1 MILNYFLT
9 YLSAIMELGDAFVNK
24 VAERNTKSRKDVNLQ
39 KWLQKFQDSWLYAQQ
54 NYHQRWERNWKL
66 YHNIRTKRSHD
77 GVVKTFVPMVN
88 STINT
93 MVAAL
98 FNSNPSVKY
107 IPNHPDQEADTA
119 VLNELYDDFAR
130 KDNWVQKN
138 KTNGKQGLI
147 TGNFACFYEWKDDKE
162 GGYVHKEV
170 VPIRDM
176 IIDPQSHSYRDWRYV
191 GRRFFAS
198 MEKLKDEKVWDFE
211 KQKEVKRFKNLDD
224 VQPSGSITDYESDKV
239 KKDQAIGATAP
250 GDENIVECVEIWT
263 RSKVVVIANRNT
275 IIEERENPYYRLE
288 KAHFERQKAEYELD
302 MLQYEQDLANWNAE
316 RQVTLTMTGRD
327 IGEYEVPAPEFKAD
341 FNEEMAGFLP
351 FAHGRDY
358 EDISLTYGDSDVDII
373 ADQQELLNDL
383 TELNI
388 EAVLYTLYPEKTL
401 DPKYMTWA
409 NDLNP
414 RPGKVY
420 PFPDG
425 AMKWNNPPVI
435 PTHAFNERLNM
446 KDEMRE
452 AVAISEV
459 TKGVSQTDDTTATEI
474 KAQMGQADRR
484 ITEKAQTLAN
494 DFFFQEATI
503 VLKMLQLYAPDKLYV
518 RMVQDAKVSF
528 EKVDMSRFVG
538 DYTPMVTLDIQKRYE
553 EAQQQQAYVQAYQMI
568 IQDPTNN
575 LQAAKQ
581 ILYKKMM
588 PSLTDE
594 EIEQIITPAQTPMA
608 AIPAGVPSNEQQLI
622 GVSEMTPEE
631 GEFSG
636 QLV

>member
-1 MILNYFLT
+1 
-9 YLSAIMELGDAFVNK
+9 MEIYGGALVNN
-24 VAERNTKSRKDVNLQ
+24 VAERNKSRKDANLQ
-39 KWLQKFQDSWLYAQQ
+39 KWLQKFDDSWLYAQQ

-66 YHNIRTKRSHD
+66 YHNIRVKRSHD

-88 STINT
+88 STVNT
-93 MVAAL
+93 LVAAL
-98 FNSNPSVKY
+98 FNNNPSVKY

-119 VLNELYDDFAR
+119 VLNEIYDDFAR

-138 KTNGKQGLI
+138 KVNGKQGLI

-191 GRRFFAS
+191 GRRYFAS
-198 MEKLKDEKVWDFE
+198 KKALKNEKIWDAE

-250 GDENIVECVEIWT
+250 GDGDIVECVEIWT

-275 IIEERENPYYRLE
+275 IIEERENPYYKLE
-288 KAHFERQKAEYELD
+288 KAHFERQKAEYDLD
-302 MLQYEQDLANWNAE
+302 MLQYEQDLANWNAD
-316 RQVTLTMTGRD
+316 RQLQLTLYGQD
-327 IGEYEVPAPEFKAD
+327 IGEYPVEKPEFKAD

-373 ADQQELLNDL
+373 ADQQELLNDM

-401 DPKYMTWA
+401 DPKYATWA

-420 PFPDG
+420 PIPAG
-425 AMKWNNPPVI
+425 AMVWNNPPAI
-435 PTHAFNERLNM
+435 PTNAFNERLNI
-446 KDEMRE
+446 KAEMRE
-452 AVAISEV
+452 AVSVSEV
-459 TKGVSQTDDTTATEI
+459 NKGVAMTDKTTATEI
-474 KAQMGQADRR
+474 KAQMGQADQR

-494 DFFFQEATI
+494 DFFFQEAKI

-518 RMVQDAKVSF
+518 RTINDANVTF
-528 EKVDMSRFVG
+528 EKVDMNKFVG
-538 DYTPMVTLDIQKRYE
+538 DYTPMVTLDIQKKYE
-553 EAQQQQAYVQAYQMI
+553 EAQQQQAYMDAFNMI

-575 LQAAKQ
+575 LLAAKQ

-594 EIEQIITPAQTPMA
+594 EIEQIITPAQTPEA
-608 AIPAGVPSNEQQLI
+608 STPVAVPENEQQLM
-622 GVSEMTPEE
+622 GTSGMTPEE
-631 GEFSG
+631 GELSG

>member
-1 MILNYFLT
+1 MEVIGG
-9 YLSAIMELGDAFVNK
+9 AIGYPQMADRK
-24 VAERNTKSRKDVNLQ
+24 QSRKDANLQ
-39 KWLQKFQDSWLYAQQ
+39 KWLKKFDDSWLYAQQ

-66 YHNIRTKRSHD
+66 YHNIRVKRSHD

-88 STINT
+88 STVNT
-93 MVAAL
+93 IVAAL

-119 VLNELYDDFAR
+119 VLNEIYDDFAR

-138 KTNGKQGLI
+138 KANGKQGII

-191 GRRFFAS
+191 GRRYFAS
-198 MEKLKDEKVWDFE
+198 KKALKNEKCWDFE
-211 KQKEVKRFKNLDD
+211 KEKEVKRFKNLDE

-239 KKDQAIGATAP
+239 KKDQTIGATAP
-250 GDENIVECVEIWT
+250 GDGDIVECVEIWT

-275 IIEERENPYYRLE
+275 IIEEKENPYYRLE
-288 KAHFERQKAEYELD
+288 KAHFDRQKAEYD
-302 MLQYEQDLANWNAE
+302 MAMLEYEQGLADWNAN
-316 RQVTLTMTGRD
+316 RSATFTLTGRD
-327 IGEYEVPAPEFKAD
+327 IGEYPIEKPEFEPD

-358 EDISLTYGDSDVDII
+358 EDISLPYGDSDVDII
-373 ADQQELLNDL
+373 ADQQELLNDM

-388 EAVLYTLYPEKTL
+388 EAVLYQLYPEKTL
-401 DPKYMTWA
+401 DPKFSTWA

-420 PFPDG
+420 PLPAG
-425 AMKWNNPPVI
+425 AMIWNTPPTI
-435 PTHAFNERLNM
+435 PTNAFNERLNM

-452 AVAISEV
+452 AVAVSEV
-459 TKGVSQTDDTTATEI
+459 TKGVSATDQTTATEI
-474 KAQMGQADRR
+474 KAQIGQADQR

-494 DFFFQEATI
+494 DFFFQEAKI
-503 VLKMLQLYAPDKLYV
+503 VLKMLQLYAPEELYV
-518 RMVQDAKVSF
+518 RTIRDANVTF
-528 EKVDMSRFVG
+528 EKVDMTRFVG
-538 DYTPMVTLDIQKRYE
+538 EYTPMVTLDIQKRYE
-553 EAQQQQAYVQAYQMI
+553 EAQQQQAYLNAFQMI

-575 LQAAKQ
+575 LMAAKQ
-581 ILYKKMM
+581 ILYKKIM
-588 PSLTDE
+588 PTLTDE
-594 EIEQIITPAQTPMA
+594 EIEQIITPADTQGASTPMA
-608 AIPAGVPSNEQQLI
+608 VPENEQNLI
-622 GVSEMTPEE
+622 GVSGMTPEE
-631 GEFSG
+631 GELSG
-636 QLV
+636 ESILG

>member
-1 MILNYFLT
+1 MRVI
-9 YLSAIMELGDAFVNK
+9 GDAQVIY
-24 VAERNTKSRKDVNLQ
+24 VAERESKSRKDANLQ
-39 KWLQKFQDSWLYAQQ
+39 KWLQKFDDSWLYAQQ

-66 YHNIRTKRSHD
+66 YHNIRVKRSHD

-88 STINT
+88 STVNT
-93 MVAAL
+93 LVAAL
-98 FNSNPSVKY
+98 FNNNPSVKY

-119 VLNELYDDFAR
+119 VLNEIYDDFAR

-138 KTNGKQGLI
+138 KANGKQGLI

-191 GRRFFAS
+191 GRRYFAS
-198 MEKLKDEKVWDFE
+198 KKQLKEEKMWDFE
-211 KQKEVKRFKNLDD
+211 KQKEVKRFKNLED
-224 VQPSGSITDYESDKV
+224 VQPSGSLTDYESDKV

-250 GDENIVECVEIWT
+250 GDGDIVECVEIWT

-288 KAHFERQKAEYELD
+288 KAHFERQKAEYDLD
-302 MLQYEQDLANWNAE
+302 LLQYEQDVANWNAE
-316 RQVTLTMTGRD
+316 RQMTLTMYGQD
-327 IGEYEVPAPEFKAD
+327 IGEYPGEKPEFKAD

-373 ADQQELLNDL
+373 ADQQELLNDM

-401 DPKYMTWA
+401 DPKYSTWA

-420 PFPDG
+420 PIPAG
-425 AMKWNNPPVI
+425 AMTWNPAPTIPVN
-435 PTHAFNERLNM
+435 AFNERLNI
-446 KDEMRE
+446 KAEMRE
-452 AVAISEV
+452 AVSVSEV
-459 TKGVSQTDDTTATEI
+459 NKGVAMTDKTTATEI
-474 KAQMGQADRR
+474 KAQMGQADQR

-494 DFFFQEATI
+494 DFFFQEAKI
-503 VLKMLQLYAPDKLYV
+503 VLKMLQLYAPEKLYV
-518 RMVQDAKVSF
+518 RTIQDANVTF

-538 DYTPMVTLDIQKRYE
+538 DYTPMVTLDIQKKYE
-553 EAQQQQAYVQAYQMI
+553 EARQQQAYMDAFQMI

-575 LQAAKQ
+575 LMAAKQ

-594 EIEQIITPAQTPMA
+594 EIEQIITPVGTPQA
-608 AIPAGVPSNEQQLI
+608 STPVAVPENEQQLI
-622 GVSEMTPEE
+622 GVSGMTPEE
-631 GEFSG
+631 GELSG
-636 QLV
+636 QMV

>member
-1 MILNYFLT
+1 MCYNKT
-9 YLSAIMELGDAFVNK
+9 NGDALVTN
-24 VAERNTKSRKDVNLQ
+24 VAERNSKSRKDANLQ
-39 KWLQKFQDSWLYAQQ
+39 KWLQKFDDSWLYAQQ

-66 YHNIRTKRSHD
+66 YHNIRVKRSHD

-88 STINT
+88 STVNT
-93 MVAAL
+93 LVAAL
-98 FNSNPSVKY
+98 FNNNPSVKY

-119 VLNELYDDFAR
+119 VLNEIYDDFAR

-138 KTNGKQGLI
+138 KANGKQGLI

-191 GRRFFAS
+191 GRRYFAS
-198 MEKLKDEKVWDFE
+198 KKALKEEKIWDPE
-211 KQKEVKRFKNLDD
+211 KQKEVKRFKNLED
-224 VQPSGSITDYESDKV
+224 VQPSGSLTDYESDKV

-250 GDENIVECVEIWT
+250 GDGDIVECVEIWT

-275 IIEERENPYYRLE
+275 IIEERENPYYKLE
-288 KAHFERQKAEYELD
+288 KAHFERQKAEYDLD
-302 MLQYEQDLANWNAE
+302 LLEYEQNLANWNAD
-316 RQVTLTMTGRD
+316 RQMQLTLYGQD
-327 IGEYEVPAPEFKAD
+327 IGEFPVEKPEFKAD

-373 ADQQELLNDL
+373 ADQQELLNDM

-401 DPKYMTWA
+401 DPKYSTWA

-420 PFPDG
+420 PIPAG
-425 AMKWNNPPVI
+425 AMIWNNPPAI
-435 PTHAFNERLNM
+435 PTNAFNERLNI
-446 KDEMRE
+446 KAEMRE
-452 AVAISEV
+452 AVSVSEV
-459 TKGVSQTDDTTATEI
+459 NKGVAMTDKTTATEI
-474 KAQMGQADRR
+474 KAQMGQADQR

-494 DFFFQEATI
+494 DFFFQEAKI

-518 RMVQDAKVSF
+518 RTINDANVSF

-538 DYTPMVTLDIQKRYE
+538 DYTPMVTLDIQKKYE
-553 EAQQQQAYVQAYQMI
+553 EAQQQQAYMDAFQMI

-575 LQAAKQ
+575 LMAAKQ

-588 PSLTDE
+588 PSLSDE
-594 EIEQIITPAQTPMA
+594 EIEQIITPANTPGA
-608 AIPAGVPSNEQQLI
+608 STPEAVPTDEQQLM
-622 GVSEMTPEE
+622 GVSDVTPEE
-631 GEFSG
+631 ENFDG
-636 QLV
+636 QMV

>member
-1 MILNYFLT
+1 MWYNKIN
-9 YLSAIMELGDAFVNK
+9 GDALGYPQM
-24 VAERNTKSRKDVNLQ
+24 AERKQSRKDTNLQ
-39 KWLQKFQDSWLYAQQ
+39 KWLQKFNDSWLYAQQ

-66 YHNIRTKRSHD
+66 YHNIRVKRSHD

-88 STINT
+88 STVNT
-93 MVAAL
+93 IVAAL

-107 IPNHPDQEADTA
+107 IPNHPDQESDTA
-119 VLNELYDDFAR
+119 VLNEIYDDFAR

-138 KTNGKQGLI
+138 KANGKQGII

-198 MEKLKDEKVWDFE
+198 KKALKNEKCWDFE
-211 KQKEVKRFKNLDD
+211 KEKEVKRFKNLDD

-239 KKDQAIGATAP
+239 KKDQTIGATAP
-250 GDENIVECVEIWT
+250 GDGDIVECIEIWT

-275 IIEERENPYYRLE
+275 IIEEKENPYYRLE
-288 KAHFERQKAEYELD
+288 KAHFERQKAEYELS
-302 MLQYEQDLANWNAE
+302 LLEYEQELGNWNAE
-316 RQVTLTMTGRD
+316 RQATFTMTGQD
-327 IGEYEVPAPEFKAD
+327 IGEFPVERPEFEPD

-358 EDISLTYGDSDVDII
+358 EDISLPYGDSDVDII
-373 ADQQELLNDL
+373 ADQQELLNDM

-388 EAVLYTLYPEKTL
+388 EAVLYQLYPEKTL
-401 DPKYMTWA
+401 DPKFATWA

-420 PFPDG
+420 PLPAG
-425 AMKWNNPPVI
+425 AMIWNTPPTI
-435 PTHAFNERLNM
+435 PTNAFNERLNM
-446 KDEMRE
+446 KDEIRE

-459 TKGVSQTDDTTATEI
+459 TKGVSATDNTTATEI
-474 KAQMGQADRR
+474 KAQIGQADQR

-503 VLKMLQLYAPDKLYV
+503 VLKMLQLYAPEKLYV
-518 RMVQDAKVSF
+518 RTIRDANVTF
-528 EKVDMSRFVG
+528 EKVDMSKFVG
-538 DYTPMVTLDIQKRYE
+538 DYTPMVTLDIQKKYE
-553 EAQQQQAYVQAYQMI
+553 EANKQQAYLDAFQMI

-581 ILYKKMM
+581 ILYKKIM

-594 EIEQIITPAQTPMA
+594 EIEQIITPVGAPGSSTPEG
-608 AIPAGVPSNEQQLI
+608 IPMNEQNLI
-622 GVSEMTPEE
+622 GVSAMTPEE
-631 GEFSG
+631 GELSG
-636 QLV
+636 QSILG

>member
-1 MILNYFLT
+1 MKIGGALVKN
-9 YLSAIMELGDAFVNK
+9 
-24 VAERNTKSRKDVNLQ
+24 VAERNSKSRKDVNLQ
-39 KWLQKFQDSWLYAQQ
+39 KWLQKFEDSWLYAQQ

-66 YHNIRTKRSHD
+66 YHNIRVKRSHD

-88 STINT
+88 STVNT

-98 FNSNPSVKY
+98 FNNNPSVKY

-138 KTNGKQGLI
+138 KANGKQGLI
-147 TGNFACFYEWKDDKE
+147 TGNFACFYEWKDDKD

-198 MEKLKDEKVWDFE
+198 IKKLKDEKVWDYD

-224 VQPSGSITDYESDKV
+224 IQPSGSLTDYESDKV

-250 GDENIVECVEIWT
+250 GDGDIVECVEIWT

-275 IIEERENPYYRLE
+275 IIEERENPYYKLE
-288 KAHFERQKAEYELD
+288 KAHFERQKAEYDLD
-302 MLQYEQDLANWNAE
+302 MLQYEQELADWNAD
-316 RQVTLTMTGRD
+316 RQVQLTLYGRD
-327 IGEYEVPAPEFKAD
+327 IGEYPVEKPEFKAE

-373 ADQQELLNDL
+373 ADQQELLNDM

-388 EAVLYTLYPEKTL
+388 EAILYTLYPEKTL
-401 DPKYMTWA
+401 DPKYATWA

-420 PFPDG
+420 PIPAG
-425 AMKWNNPPVI
+425 AMIWNAPPSI
-435 PTHAFNERLNM
+435 PTNAFNERLNM

-452 AVAISEV
+452 AVSVSEV
-459 TKGVSQTDDTTATEI
+459 SKGVAMTDSTTATEI

-503 VLKMLQLYAPDKLYV
+503 VLKMLQLYAPEELYV
-518 RMVQDAKVSF
+518 RTVQDANVTF

-538 DYTPMVTLDIQKRYE
+538 DYTPMVTLDIQKKYE
-553 EAQQQQAYVQAYQMI
+553 EAQQQQAYLQAYQMI

-575 LQAAKQ
+575 LLAAKQ
-581 ILYKKMM
+581 ILYKKIM
-588 PSLTDE
+588 PSLSEE
-594 EIEQIITPAQTPMA
+594 EIEQIITPAQSPEASTPM
-608 AIPAGVPSNEQQLI
+608 GVPGNEQQLT
-622 GVSEMTPEE
+622 GVSELTPEE
-631 GEFSG
+631 GEFNG
-636 QLV
+636 QMV

>member
-1 MILNYFLT
+1 MYNY
-9 YLSAIMELGDAFVNK
+9 SGDALGHY
-24 VAERNTKSRKDVNLQ
+24 VAERESKSRKDVNLQ
-39 KWLQKFQDSWLYAQQ
+39 KWLQKFDDSWLYAQQ

-66 YHNIRTKRSHD
+66 YHNIRVKRSHD

-88 STINT
+88 STVNT
-93 MVAAL
+93 LVAAL
-98 FNSNPSVKY
+98 FNNNPSVKY

-119 VLNELYDDFAR
+119 VLNEIYDDFAR

-138 KTNGKQGLI
+138 KANGKQGLI

-191 GRRFFAS
+191 GRRYFAS
-198 MEKLKDEKVWDFE
+198 KKQLKEEKIWDFE
-211 KQKEVKRFKNLDD
+211 KQKEVKRFKNLDE

-250 GDENIVECVEIWT
+250 GDEDIIECVEIWT

-288 KAHFERQKAEYELD
+288 KAHFERQKAEYDLD
-302 MLQYEQDLANWNAE
+302 LLQYEQDLANWNAE
-316 RQVTLTMTGRD
+316 RQMTLTMSGQD
-327 IGEYEVPAPEFKAD
+327 IGAYPVEKPEFKAD

-373 ADQQELLNDL
+373 ADQQELLNDM

-401 DPKYMTWA
+401 DPKYSTWA

-420 PFPDG
+420 PIPVG
-425 AMKWNNPPVI
+425 AMTWNNPPTI
-435 PTHAFNERLNM
+435 PVNAFNERLNI
-446 KDEMRE
+446 KAEMRE
-452 AVAISEV
+452 AVSVSEV
-459 TKGVSQTDDTTATEI
+459 NKGVAMTDKTTATEI
-474 KAQMGQADRR
+474 KAQMGQADQR

-494 DFFFQEATI
+494 DFFFQEAKI
-503 VLKMLQLYAPDKLYV
+503 VLKMLQLYAPEKLYV
-518 RMVQDAKVSF
+518 RTIQDANVKF

-538 DYTPMVTLDIQKRYE
+538 DYTPMVTLDIQKKYE
-553 EAQQQQAYVQAYQMI
+553 EAKQQQAYMDAFQMI
-568 IQDPTNN
+568 IADSTNN
-575 LQAAKQ
+575 LMAAKQ

-594 EIEQIITPAQTPMA
+594 EIEQIITPVGTPQA
-608 AIPAGVPSNEQQLI
+608 STPVAVPENEQQLMGI
-622 GVSEMTPEE
+622 SGMTPEE
-631 GEFSG
+631 GVFNG
-636 QLV
+636 QMV

>member
-1 MILNYFLT
+1 MVIY
-9 YLSAIMELGDAFVNK
+9 GDALGYPRM
-24 VAERNTKSRKDVNLQ
+24 AERNKSRKDTNLQ
-39 KWLQKFQDSWLYAQQ
+39 KYLQMFNDSWYYAQQ

-66 YHNIRTKRSHD
+66 YHNIRVKRSHD

-88 STINT
+88 STVNT
-93 MVAAL
+93 IVAAL

-107 IPNHPDQEADTA
+107 IPNHPDQESDTA
-119 VLNELYDDFAR
+119 VLNEIYDDFAR

-138 KTNGKQGLI
+138 KVNGKQGLI

-170 VPIRDM
+170 IPIRDM

-191 GRRFFAS
+191 GRRYFAS
-198 MEKLKDEKVWDFE
+198 IKKLKEEKCWDFE
-211 KQKEVKRFKNLDD
+211 KEKEVKRFKNLDE
-224 VQPSGSITDYESDKV
+224 VQPSGSLTDFESDKV

-250 GDENIVECVEIWT
+250 GDKDIVECVEIWT

-275 IIEERENPYYRLE
+275 IIEEKENPYYRLE
-288 KAHFERQKAEYELD
+288 KAHFERQKIEYELD
-302 MLQYEQDLANWNAE
+302 LLQYEQDLTAWEAD
-316 RQVTLTMTGRD
+316 RQGTLRLIGED
-327 IGEYEVPAPEFKAD
+327 IGEFPEKKPEFDAD
-341 FNEEMAGFLP
+341 FNEETAGFLP

-373 ADQQELLNDL
+373 ADQQELLNDM

-388 EAVLYTLYPEKTL
+388 EAVLYQLYPEKTL
-401 DPKYMTWA
+401 DPKYANWA
-409 NDLNP
+409 SDLNP

-420 PFPDG
+420 PLPTG
-425 AMKWNNPPVI
+425 AMNWNTPPTI
-435 PTHAFNERLNM
+435 PVNAFNERLNI

-452 AVAISEV
+452 ATAISEV
-459 TKGVSQTDDTTATEI
+459 TKGVSTADATTATEI
-474 KAQMGQADRR
+474 KAQVGQADQR

-503 VLKMLQLYAPDKLYV
+503 VLKMLQLYAPEELWV
-518 RMVQDAKVSF
+518 RTIQDANVSF
-528 EKVDMSRFVG
+528 EKVDMRRFVG
-538 DYTPMVTLDIQKRYE
+538 EYTPMVTLDVQKRYE
-553 EAQQQQAYVQAYQMI
+553 ESQQQQAYIQAFQMI

-588 PSLTDE
+588 PSLSDE
-594 EIEQIITPAQTPMA
+594 EIKQIITPAQSPEASTPM
-608 AIPAGVPSNEQQLI
+608 GVPMNEQNLI
-622 GVSEMTPEE
+622 GVEPAPEQGVE
-631 GEFSG
+631 NGL
-636 QLV
+636 QIQ

>member
-1 MILNYFLT
+1 M
-9 YLSAIMELGDAFVNK
+9 LSNGDALGYPQM
-24 VAERNTKSRKDVNLQ
+24 AERNSKSRKDSNLQ
-39 KWLQKFQDSWLYAQQ
+39 KWLQKFDDSWLYAQQ

-66 YHNIRTKRSHD
+66 YHNIRVKRSHD

-88 STINT
+88 SMVNT

-98 FNSNPSVKY
+98 FNNNPSVKY
-107 IPNHPDQEADTA
+107 IPNHPDQEQDTA
-119 VLNELYDDFAR
+119 VLNEIYDDFAR

-138 KTNGKQGLI
+138 KINGKQGLI

-176 IIDPQSHSYRDWRYV
+176 IIDPQSHSWRDWRYV
-191 GRRFFAS
+191 GRRYFAS
-198 MEKLKDEKVWDFE
+198 KKQLKEEKVWDFE
-211 KQKEVKRFKNLDD
+211 KQKEVKRFKNLDE

-239 KKDQAIGATAP
+239 KKDQTIGATAP
-250 GDENIVECVEIWT
+250 GDGDIVECVEIWT

-302 MLQYEQDLANWNAE
+302 MLEYEQNLAQWQAE
-316 RQVTLTMTGRD
+316 RTYTFTTTGQD
-327 IGEYEVPAPEFKAD
+327 IGEYPGEKPEFKAE

-373 ADQQELLNDL
+373 ADQQELLNDM

-388 EAVLYTLYPEKTL
+388 EAVLYQLYPEKTL
-401 DPKYMTWA
+401 DPKFANWA
-409 NDLNP
+409 ADLNP
-414 RPGKVY
+414 KPGKIY
-420 PFPDG
+420 PLPNG
-425 AMKWNNPPVI
+425 AMIWNNPPQI
-435 PTHAFNERLNM
+435 PTNAFNERLNI

-452 AVAISEV
+452 ATAISEV
-459 TKGVSQTDDTTATEI
+459 TKGVSNTDTTTATEI
-474 KAQMGQADRR
+474 KAQIGQADQR

-494 DFFFQEATI
+494 DFFFQEAKI
-503 VLKMLQLYAPDKLYV
+503 VLKMLQLYAPEKLYV
-518 RMVQDAKVSF
+518 RTIQDANVTF
-528 EKVDMSRFVG
+528 TEVDMRRFVG
-538 DYTPMVTLDIQKRYE
+538 EYTPMVTLDVQKRYE
-553 EAQQQQAYVQAYQMI
+553 EAKQQQAYIDAFQMI
-568 IQDPTNN
+568 IQDSTNN

-588 PSLTDE
+588 PSLSDE
-594 EIEQIITPAQTPMA
+594 EIEQIITPANSPEASTPM
-608 AIPAGVPSNEQQLI
+608 GVPDNEQMLSGTMGSEQLPSEQPLTE
-622 GVSEMTPEE
+622 GVM
-631 GEFSG
+631 
-636 QLV
+636 

>member
-1 MILNYFLT
+1 MSN
-9 YLSAIMELGDAFVNK
+9 GGAFGHS
-24 VAERNTKSRKDVNLQ
+24 VAERESKSRKDVNLQ
-39 KWLQKFQDSWLYAQQ
+39 KWLQKFDDSWLYAQQ

-66 YHNIRTKRSHD
+66 YHNIRVKRSHD

-88 STINT
+88 STVNT
-93 MVAAL
+93 LVAAL
-98 FNSNPSVKY
+98 FNNNPSVKY

-119 VLNELYDDFAR
+119 VLNEIYDDFAR

-138 KTNGKQGLI
+138 KANGKQGLI

-170 VPIRDM
+170 IPIRDM

-191 GRRFFAS
+191 GRRYFAS
-198 MEKLKDEKVWDFE
+198 KKQLKEEKMWDFE
-211 KQKEVKRFKNLDD
+211 KQKEVKRFKNLED
-224 VQPSGSITDYESDKV
+224 VQPSGSLTDYESDKV

-250 GDENIVECVEIWT
+250 GDGDIIECVEIWT

-302 MLQYEQDLANWNAE
+302 LLQYEQDLANWNAD
-316 RQVTLTMTGRD
+316 RQMTLTMYGQD
-327 IGEYEVPAPEFKAD
+327 IGEYPVEKPEFKAD

-373 ADQQELLNDL
+373 ADQQELLNDM

-401 DPKYMTWA
+401 DPKYATWA

-420 PFPDG
+420 PIPAG
-425 AMKWNNPPVI
+425 AMVWNTPPAI
-435 PTHAFNERLNM
+435 PTNAFNERLNI
-446 KDEMRE
+446 KAEMRE
-452 AVAISEV
+452 AVSVSEV
-459 TKGVSQTDDTTATEI
+459 NKGVAMTDKTTATEI
-474 KAQMGQADRR
+474 KAQMGQADQR

-494 DFFFQEATI
+494 DFFFQEAKI
-503 VLKMLQLYAPDKLYV
+503 VLKMLQLYAPEKLYV
-518 RMVQDAKVSF
+518 RTIQDANVTF
-528 EKVDMSRFVG
+528 QKVDMSRFVG
-538 DYTPMVTLDIQKRYE
+538 DYTPMVTLDIQKKLE
-553 EAQQQQAYVQAYQMI
+553 EAQQQQAYMDAFQMI

-575 LQAAKQ
+575 LLAAKQ

-594 EIEQIITPAQTPMA
+594 EIEQIITPVNTQEASTPEA
-608 AIPAGVPSNEQQLI
+608 VPANEQQLM

-631 GEFSG
+631 GDFSG

>member
-1 MILNYFLT
+1 MVLN
-9 YLSAIMELGDAFVNK
+9 GDALGHF
-24 VAERNTKSRKDVNLQ
+24 VAERNKSESKKDTNLQ
-39 KWLQKFQDSWLYAQQ
+39 KWLQKFDDSWLYAQQ

-66 YHNIRTKRSHD
+66 YHNIRVKRSHD

-88 STINT
+88 STVNT
-93 MVAAL
+93 LVAAL
-98 FNSNPSVKY
+98 FNNNPSVKY

-119 VLNELYDDFAR
+119 VLNEIYDDFAR

-138 KTNGKQGLI
+138 KVNGKQGLI

-191 GRRFFAS
+191 GRRYFAS
-198 MEKLKDEKVWDFE
+198 KKALKNEKCWDAE
-211 KQKEVKRFKNLDD
+211 KQKEVKRFKNLNE

-250 GDENIVECVEIWT
+250 GDGDIVECIEIWT

-275 IIEERENPYYRLE
+275 IIEEKENPYYKLE
-288 KAHFERQKAEYELD
+288 KAHFERQKAEYDLD
-302 MLQYEQDLANWNAE
+302 LLEYEQNLANWNAD
-316 RQVTLTMTGRD
+316 RQMTLTMFGQD
-327 IGEYEVPAPEFKAD
+327 IGEYPGEKPEFKAD

-373 ADQQELLNDL
+373 ADQQELLNDM

-401 DPKYMTWA
+401 DPKYTTWA
-409 NDLNP
+409 DDLNP

-420 PFPDG
+420 PLPNG
-425 AMKWNNPPVI
+425 AMVWNTPPTI
-435 PTHAFNERLNM
+435 PTNAFNERLNI
-446 KDEMRE
+446 KAEMRE
-452 AVAISEV
+452 AVSVSEV
-459 TKGVSQTDDTTATEI
+459 NKGVAMTDKTTATEI
-474 KAQMGQADRR
+474 KAQMGQADQRV
-484 ITEKAQTLAN
+484 TEKAQTLAN
-494 DFFFQEATI
+494 DFFFQEAKI
-503 VLKMLQLYAPDKLYV
+503 VLKMLQLYAPDELYV
-518 RMVQDAKVSF
+518 RTINDANVSF

-538 DYTPMVTLDIQKRYE
+538 EYTPMVTLDIQKKYE
-553 EAQQQQAYVQAYQMI
+553 EAQQQQAYMDAFQMI

-575 LQAAKQ
+575 LFAAKQ

-594 EIEQIITPAQTPMA
+594 EIEQIITPVSSNDASTPVA
-608 AIPAGVPSNEQQLI
+608 VPANEQQLM

-631 GEFSG
+631 GVLDG
-636 QLV
+636 QTI

>member
-1 MILNYFLT
+1 
-9 YLSAIMELGDAFVNK
+9 MEIYGDALVNN
-24 VAERNTKSRKDVNLQ
+24 VAERNSKSRKDVNLQ
-39 KWLQKFQDSWLYAQQ
+39 KWLQKFEDSWLYAQQ

-66 YHNIRTKRSHD
+66 YHNIRVKRSHD

-88 STINT
+88 STVNT
-93 MVAAL
+93 LVAAL
-98 FNSNPSVKY
+98 FNNNPSVKY
-107 IPNHPDQEADTA
+107 LPNHPDQEADTA

-138 KTNGKQGLI
+138 KANGKQGLI

-198 MEKLKDEKVWDFE
+198 IKKLKEEKIWDFE

-224 VQPSGSITDYESDKV
+224 IQPSGSLTDYESDKV

-250 GDENIVECVEIWT
+250 GDGDIVECVEIWT

-302 MLQYEQDLANWNAE
+302 MLEYEQGLADWNAE
-316 RQVTLTMTGRD
+316 RQVNLTMYGQD
-327 IGEYEVPAPEFKAD
+327 IGEYPVEKPEFKAD

-373 ADQQELLNDL
+373 ADQQELLNDM

-401 DPKYMTWA
+401 DPKYATWA
-409 NDLNP
+409 NDLDP
-414 RPGKVY
+414 KPGKVY
-420 PFPDG
+420 PLPAG
-425 AMKWNNPPVI
+425 AMIWNNPPAI
-435 PTHAFNERLNM
+435 PVNAFNERLNI
-446 KDEMRE
+446 KAEMRE
-452 AVAISEV
+452 AVSVSEV
-459 TKGVSQTDDTTATEI
+459 NKGVAMTDKTTATEI
-474 KAQMGQADRR
+474 KAQMGQADQR

-494 DFFFQEATI
+494 DFFFQEAKI

-518 RMVQDAKVSF
+518 RTIEDANVSF
-528 EKVDMSRFVG
+528 EKVDMNRFVG

-553 EAQQQQAYVQAYQMI
+553 EAKQQQAYIEAYQMI

-575 LQAAKQ
+575 LMAAKQ

-588 PSLTDE
+588 PSLTDD
-594 EIEQIITPAQTPMA
+594 EIEQIITPAQSMDASTPVA
-608 AIPAGVPSNEQQLI
+608 VPGNEQQLM
-622 GVSEMTPEE
+622 GVSELTPEE
-631 GEFSG
+631 GALNG
-636 QLV
+636 QMV

>member
-1 MILNYFLT
+1 MCYNISNN
-9 YLSAIMELGDAFVNK
+9 GDACGYK
-24 VAERNTKSRKDVNLQ
+24 VAERSESKSKKDINLQ
-39 KWLQKFQDSWLYAQQ
+39 KWLQKFDDSWLYAQQ

-66 YHNIRTKRSHD
+66 YHNIRVKRSHD

-88 STINT
+88 STVNT
-93 MVAAL
+93 LVAAL
-98 FNSNPSVKY
+98 FNNNPSVKY

-119 VLNELYDDFAR
+119 VLNEIYDDFAR

-138 KTNGKQGLI
+138 KANGKQGLI
-147 TGNFACFYEWKDDKE
+147 TGNFACFYEWRDDKD

-191 GRRFFAS
+191 GRRYFAS
-198 MEKLKDEKVWDFE
+198 KKALENEKCWDFE
-211 KQKEVKRFKNLDD
+211 KQKEVKRFKNLSE
-224 VQPSGSITDYESDKV
+224 VQPSGSLTDYESDKAR
-239 KKDQAIGATAP
+239 KDQAIGSTAP
-250 GDENIVECVEIWT
+250 GDGDIVECVEIWT

-275 IIEERENPYYRLE
+275 IIEEKENPYYKLE
-288 KAHFERQKAEYELD
+288 KAQFERKKAEYDVD
-302 MLQYEQDLANWNAE
+302 MLEYEQKVADWNAE
-316 RQVTLTMTGRD
+316 RQLQLTLYGQD
-327 IGEYEVPAPEFKAD
+327 IGEYPYAKPEFTVE

-388 EAVLYTLYPEKTL
+388 EAVLYQLYPEKTL
-401 DPKYMTWA
+401 DPKYSAYA

-420 PFPDG
+420 PLPAG
-425 AMKWNNPPVI
+425 AMLWNNPPAI
-435 PTHAFNERLNM
+435 PTNAFNERLNI
-446 KDEMRE
+446 KAEMRE
-452 AVAISEV
+452 AVSVSEV
-459 TKGVSQTDDTTATEI
+459 NKGVAMTDKTTATEI
-474 KAQMGQADRR
+474 KAQMGQADQR

-494 DFFFQEATI
+494 DFFFQEAKI

-518 RMVQDAKVSF
+518 RTIQDANVTF

-553 EAQQQQAYVQAYQMI
+553 EAQQQQAYIDAYQMI

-575 LQAAKQ
+575 LMAAKQ
-581 ILYKKMM
+581 ILYKKIM

-594 EIEQIITPAQTPMA
+594 EIEQIITPAQAPEASTPEAVPTDESNLM
-608 AIPAGVPSNEQQLI
+608 GVE
-622 GVSEMTPEE
+622 EMTPEM
-631 GEFSG
+631 GLLDG
-636 QLV
+636 QVE